1 MEKKNNLNFVVI
13 LLVSLILTGIIGYK
27 VLLNISFIDALYM
40 TVITI
45 STVGYA
51 EVAVMN
57 TEAKLFS
64 IVLIFISLG
73 TVGYLFTSIVSSFL
87 EGDLRKA
94 WRRRKMESNITNLTN
109 HYIICGAGETGYN
122 AIKQFKRSNV
132 PFLVIDKNEK
142 KINELIEDNIY
153 AIHGDA
159 TQEDT
164 LKKARIK
171 YAKGLISSLST
182 DAENVYTVLTARQ
195 MNKNLYIVSR
205 AINKHADEKLKKA
218 GANNTISPNEI
229 GGTRMASLMLRPT
242 VISFLDIVTRAGDV
256 ILDLE
261 DVVIFENS
269 PLIYKTL
276 REVKIPERT
285 GLIVLAIKKLGMEK
299 LSFNPSSDEVL
310 KEGDTMIVL
319 GREEQVNDLREIA
332 NDRGE
337 RHLSI

>member
-1 MEKKNNLNFVVI
+1 MKKKSKLNFVVI
-13 LLVSLILTGIIGYK
+13 LLVSLILTGTIGYK
-27 VLLNISFIDALYM
+27 ILLDLTLVDALYM

-51 EVAVMN
+51 EVGIMD
-57 TEAKLFS
+57 TEAKMFS
-64 IVLIFISLG
+64 IILIFISLG

-87 EGDLRKA
+87 EGDLKKA
-94 WRRRKMESNITNLTN
+94 WRRRKMESKIDDMKN

-122 AIKQFKRSNV
+122 SIKQFKNSNV
-132 PFLVIDKNEK
+132 PFVVIDRNED
-142 KINELIEDNIY
+142 KINELIEDNIP

-159 TQEDT
+159 SQEYI
-164 LKKARIK
+164 LEKARIE
-171 YAKGLISSLST
+171 YAKGLISSLSN

-195 MNKNLYIVSR
+195 MNKDLYIVSR

-261 DVVIFENS
+261 DVVIFEKS
-269 PLIYKTL
+269 ALINNTL
-276 REVKIPERT
+276 REAKIPEKT
-285 GLIVLAIKKLGMEK
+285 GLIVLAIKKYGDEK
-299 LSFNPSSDEVL
+299 LTFNPSSDEVL
-310 KEGDTMIVL
+310 EEKDTMVVL
-319 GREEQVNDLREIA
+319 GRVDQVNQLKEIA
-332 NDRGE
+332 NDTGE
-337 RHLSI
+337 RHLNV